1 MIKISKK
8 AARQLGSDIATEL
21 NAQKTIEARGGVLN
35 ARSVILGHLEFLL
48 QQAFEEGFDA
58 TLDFLEPYPS
68 GNRRSIYRYNP
79 K

>member
-21 NAQKTIEARGGVLN
+21 HAQKTVEGRGGVLN
-35 ARSVILGHLEFLL
+35 ARSVILGHFEFLL

-58 TLDFLEPYPS
+58 TLDILEPYPS
-68 GNRRSIYRYNP
+68 GNKRSAY